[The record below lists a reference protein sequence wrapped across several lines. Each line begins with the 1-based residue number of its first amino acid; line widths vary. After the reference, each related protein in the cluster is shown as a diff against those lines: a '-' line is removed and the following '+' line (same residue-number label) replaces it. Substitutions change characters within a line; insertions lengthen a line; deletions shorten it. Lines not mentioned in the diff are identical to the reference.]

1 MALVELKLSSIPGK
15 SRLAEV
21 LLHAP
26 KGNTLSVSV
35 LDELIDVLQQI
46 HTQEFGCLTISG
58 GNHVFSVGAD
68 IDQLLEPEI
77 GEVLLERLS
86 KAISLI
92 TTFEGISIAA
102 ISGFALGGGAE
113 LALACDYIAGND
125 NSRIGFP
132 EVSLGVIPGGGATQL
147 LPNRIGVAKSIEL
160 ILTGRIVA
168 GQEAARMNLIDVCI
182 GSEALSGWSLAFAE
196 QIVSSNI
203 DQIRYI
209 KKLTSA
215 TVNVDNTELLRE
227 RIALLRLTKTLSKL
241 DKSHL
246 IKD

>member
-125 NSRIGFP
+125 SSRIGFP

-182 GSEALSGWSLAFAE
+182 GSEALSGWSIEFAE

-215 TVNVDNTELLRE
+215 TVNVDKTELLKE
-227 RIALLRLTKTLSKL
+227 RRALLHLAKTLPKL
-241 DKSHL
+241 DKSQ
-246 IKD
+246 IVKD

>member
-1 MALVELKLSSIPGK
+1 MELVELKLSSIPGK

-92 TTFEGISIAA
+92 TTFEGISIAT

-147 LPNRIGVAKSIEL
+147 LPNRIGISKSIEL
-160 ILTGRIVA
+160 ILSGRIVS
-168 GQEAARMNLIDVCI
+168 GQEAARMNLIDVCV
-182 GSEALSGWSLAFAE
+182 GAEAVSGWSLAFAE
-196 QIVSSNI
+196 QIVGSNI
-203 DQIRYI
+203 DQIRHI
-209 KKLTSA
+209 KELISA
-215 TVNVDNTELLRE
+215 TVNVDSAVLLRE
-227 RIALLRLTKTLSKL
+227 RMALLRMAKTLPKL
-241 DKSHL
+241 DKSQ
-246 IKD
+246 IVKD

>member
-125 NSRIGFP
+125 SSRIGFP

-182 GSEALSGWSLAFAE
+182 GSEALSGWSIAFAE

-215 TVNVDNTELLRE
+215 TVNVDNTELLKE
-227 RIALLRLTKTLSKL
+227 RIALLHLAKTLPKL
-241 DKSHL
+241 DKSQ
-246 IKD
+246 IVKD